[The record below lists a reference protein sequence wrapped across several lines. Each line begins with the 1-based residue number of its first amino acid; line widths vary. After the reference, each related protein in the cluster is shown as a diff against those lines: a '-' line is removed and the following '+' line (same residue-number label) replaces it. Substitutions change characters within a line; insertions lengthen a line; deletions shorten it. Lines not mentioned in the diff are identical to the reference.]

1 MKKVVEWQQKETEKR
16 GRGERSR
23 NRREKKKKKK
33 KGRAKKGS
41 AGRRYMNKS
50 PSVLI
55 CDFTYSGGGE
65 RNGCRQ

>member
-1 MKKVVEWQQKETEKR
+1 MRAK
-16 GRGERSR
+16 GER
-23 NRREKKKKKK
+23 NGKEREEGKIQKQERKIKNKKKK

-41 AGRRYMNKS
+41 AGRRYRNQS

-65 RNGCRQ
+65 RDGCRQ